1 MDNQYNNNSVVPLIA
16 RVLLSLIF
24 LMSGISKI
32 FNFGQTASY
41 MSNVGLPIPEILLAA
56 TIVIEVI
63 GGIMIVLGW
72 GARWAGLII
81 FLWLIPTTFLFH
93 AFWDVPPD
101 RMRSE
106 MNSFMKNI
114 AIMGG
119 MLYIWAFGSGP
130 FSLDNRRKPNKDFL
144 R

>member
-1 MDNQYNNNSVVPLIA
+1 MDSQYNNNSIVPLLA

-41 MSNVGLPIPEILLAA
+41 MGNVGLPMPEILLVA
-56 TIVIEVI
+56 TIVIEVV
-63 GGIMIVLGW
+63 GAVMIVLGW

-130 FSLDNRRKPNKDFL
+130 FSLDNRRSRDRNYL